1 MRRQK
6 MRRYCQNCKQ
16 TVSAELLPEYALCQT
31 DKEVALKQY
40 AHVECP
46 NCDAEFSMPRLF
58 DKLAQQ
64 LKAQMAL
71 GEVAYDFAV
80 REIKNALIERGYS
93 GEELRKLTAECA
105 NETEWTNEFEMSHD
119 LGWIVDLFLQQTGR
133 VQEAAG

>member
-6 MRRYCQNCKQ
+6 IRLYCNNCKQ

-40 AHVECP
+40 VHISCP
-46 NCDAEFSMPRLF
+46 KCDADFSMPKLF
-58 DKLAQQ
+58 SWITQQ

-80 REIKNALIERGYS
+80 REIRNELIERGYS
-93 GEELRKLTAECA
+93 GNALRRLTTKCA
-105 NETEWTNEFEMSHD
+105 TETEWSNPLVMQCD
-119 LGWIVDLFLQQTGR
+119 IPQIVETYLEKTGR
-133 VQEAAG
+133 EAEK

>member
-6 MRRYCQNCKQ
+6 MRLFCNNCKQ
-16 TVSAELLPEYALCQT
+16 TVSAELLPEFSLLQT
-31 DKEVALKQY
+31 DNGVALKQY
-40 AHVECP
+40 LHVVCP
-46 NCDAEFSMPRLF
+46 SCDAEFSMPRLF

-93 GEELRKLTAECA
+93 GEELRKLTAECT
-105 NETEWTNEFEMSHD
+105 NETEWTDEFVMSHD
-119 LGWIVDLFLQQTGR
+119 LDWIVDFFLQRTGQA
-133 VQEAAG
+133 QEEAG

>member
-6 MRRYCQNCKQ
+6 IRLYCQNCKQ
-16 TVSAELLPEYALCQT
+16 TVLAELLPEYAFCQT

-40 AHVECP
+40 AHVVCP
-46 NCDAEFSMPRLF
+46 SCDAEFSMPRLF

-71 GEVAYDFAV
+71 GEVAYDFAC

-93 GEELRKLTAECA
+93 GEALRRLTAGCA
-105 NETEWTNEFEMSHD
+105 NETEWTNEFVMSHD
-119 LGWIVDLFLQQTGR
+119 LDWIVDFFLQRTGQA
-133 VQEAAG
+133 QEEAG